1 MCEIFWIMI
10 ENKIAVN
17 DILADTWGI
26 LNMDCMLRY
35 QKNIIIFRQD
45 TGIVVEEYVL
55 FRKYMLIYIY
65 YLYLHIFINI
75 ECNNQVVQ
83 KNMYI

>member
-1 MCEIFWIMI
+1 MCEIFQIMI

-35 QKNIIIFRQD
+35 WKNIIIFRQD
-45 TGIVVEEYVL
+45 IGIVVEEYFL
-55 FRKYMLIYIY
+55 FRKCMLIYIY

-75 ECNNQVVQ
+75 ECNKVVQ